1 MKRSALISLLVIGL
15 LILTATPGLAWHHGH
30 GRVGVFIGVGP
41 GYWGPYPY
49 WWYPPPYYAYPPPY
63 YPPAP
68 VVVEQPPAYVEQQPP
83 APAAQG
89 YWYYCTSAKAYYPN
103 VQNCSEAWV
112 KVPAQPQ

>member
-1 MKRSALISLLVIGL
+1 MRRSAFISLLVIGL
-15 LILTATPGLAWHHGH
+15 LVLTATPGLAWHHGH

-41 GYWGPYPY
+41 GYWGPYSY

-103 VQNCSEAWV
+103 VQNCSEAWI